1 MNDDTTK
8 DEQRPEPGPEEPR
21 AEEAAA
27 VDAATEP
34 ADAAEPDAAEP
45 DAAEP
50 DPVEPDAGEPDAGE
64 PDAGEPDAA
73 GPAADLDSTEPATD
87 GATTEPQGIPVV
99 AGRPRRRLL
108 VLSRAHLLVAGL
120 LAVLGFS
127 VVVQARQTQ
136 EDGLASLRQ
145 SDLVRIFDDLQQRSA
160 RLEDE
165 SQRLQSLQA
174 ELRSGTDRQAAAEQ
188 AARERLEVLG
198 ILAGTLPATGPGIRL
213 EINDPDRRVS
223 AAMLLDTVQELRDAG
238 AEAIQVGNV
247 RVVASTW
254 FVDGPDGVVVDG
266 RDLAPPYKFT
276 AIGDSAT
283 MASALDI
290 PGGVLEIIRS
300 SGARGSVTTSD
311 SLTVSALRQV
321 KAPQYAQPAPA
332 RSP

>member
-27 VDAATEP
+27 LDAATEP
-34 ADAAEPDAAEP
+34 AGAAEPDAA
-45 DAAEP
+45 
-50 DPVEPDAGEPDAGE
+50 EPDAGE

-73 GPAADLDSTEPATD
+73 GPGADLDSAEPADLDSAEPATD